1 MNKIFVEVKLSRTR
15 KPLSQLCYI
24 LGKGQF
30 YKTVEVKTVEDFMV
44 KAYAIDR
51 GLIKE
56 NQTVQNG

>member
-15 KPLSQLCYI
+15 KPLSYPCYI
-24 LGKGQF
+24 RGKGQF
-30 YKTVEVKTVEDFMV
+30 YKTVEVKTVEDFVV

-56 NQTVQNG
+56 NQIVQNG